1 MLACQRRGPKG
12 DYVSARRGFHFRN
25 RVVVEVKLCLVPNL
39 LADSSHCD
47 AKITKPILLKRVIL
61 KLEVLV
67 VLLEGYRIEVRLKDL
82 ETVYVDVGHLLKF
95 CDDVGPEVPNSGQ
108 LCRFFLH
115 RDHPRPLQ
123 VLEGIERGLFLCL
136 RLLLLL
142 QQRLLL
148 LLVAALH
155 SLHYVREDVGDFAL
169 HLLECFL

>member
-1 MLACQRRGPKG
+1 MEF
-12 DYVSARRGFHFRN
+12 SF
-25 RVVVEVKLCLVPNL
+25 VPNL

-61 KLEVLV
+61 KLEVRV

-82 ETVYVDVGHLLKF
+82 EKVYVDVSHLLKF

-123 VLEGIERGLFLCL
+123 ALERLERGLFLYL

-148 LLVAALH
+148 LWVAALH
-155 SLHYVREDVGDFAL
+155 SMHYVREDVGDFPL